1 MSNTATLANSQATNE
16 STRQAAALNEPFQ
29 VRPIGGH
36 IGAEVRGVT
45 LSAELDDTAIAG
57 INAALL
63 KHKVLFFRGQS
74 HLDDVAQEAFA
85 ARFGDTV
92 AHPTVP
98 SKEGTSRLL
107 ELDSKHGTRANSW
120 HTDVTFVD
128 AYPKI
133 SILRGVVIPPAGG
146 DTVWANTANA
156 YTSLP
161 PALRDLA
168 DSLWALHSNAY
179 DYAATR
185 NTAAIDNESERE
197 YRKQFTSTLY
207 ETEHPVVR
215 VHPETGERTLVLGHF
230 VQRFVGLSQRDS
242 DRLQA
247 LFHDHVTRLENT
259 VRWRWTQGDVAIW
272 DNRATQHYAVA
283 DYGDAHR
290 VVRRATVHGDVPVG
304 IDGRRSRIV
313 KQETRA

>member
-1 MSNTATLANSQATNE
+1 MSELPTLAAE
-16 STRQAAALNEPFQ
+16 SALYPVTSNEPFQ
-29 VRPIGGH
+29 VRPIGGR

-45 LSAELDDTAIAG
+45 LSADLDDDAIAA
-57 INAALL
+57 INKALL
-63 KHKVLFFRGQS
+63 EHKVLFFRGQS
-74 HLDDVAQEAFA
+74 HLDDAAQEAFA
-85 ARFGDTV
+85 ARFGETV

-98 SKEGTSRLL
+98 SLSSGSRLL

-146 DTVWANTANA
+146 DTVWANTAAA
-156 YTSLP
+156 YANLP
-161 PALRDLA
+161 EVLRDLA
-168 DSLWALHSNAY
+168 DKLWALHSNAY

-185 NTAAIDNESERE
+185 NVPDTESERE

-230 VQRFVGLSQRDS
+230 VQRFIGLSQRDS
-242 DRLQA
+242 DRLA
-247 LFHDHVTRLENT
+247 DIFHDHVTRLENT

-283 DYGDAHR
+283 DYADAHR

-304 IDGRRSRIV
+304 IDGRKSRIV
-313 KQETRA
+313 KQETRSA

>member
-1 MSNTATLANSQATNE
+1 MSDSATLAA
-16 STRQAAALNEPFQ
+16 TRQPASQQESFQ
-29 VRPIGGH
+29 VRPIGGR

-45 LSAELDDTAIAG
+45 LSATLDDAAIAA
-57 INAALL
+57 INQALL
-63 KHKVLFFRGQS
+63 EHKVLFFRGQS
-74 HLDDVAQEAFA
+74 HLDDDAQEAFA

-146 DTVWANTANA
+146 DTVWANTAAA
-156 YTSLP
+156 YTNLP
-161 PALRDLA
+161 QALRDLA
-168 DSLWALHSNAY
+168 DNLWALHSNVY

-185 NTAAIDNESERE
+185 NTPAVDNESERT

-230 VQRFVGLSQRDS
+230 VQKFVGLSQRDS
-242 DRLQA
+242 DRLIE

-313 KQETRA
+313 RQEARV

>member
-1 MSNTATLANSQATNE
+1 MSDTVSLANESSSDAARQPAT
-16 STRQAAALNEPFQ
+16 SHEPFQ
-29 VRPIGGH
+29 VRPIGGR

-45 LSAELDDTAIAG
+45 LSADLDDAAIG
-57 INAALL
+57 VINAALL
-63 KHKVLFFRGQS
+63 RHKVLFFRGQS
-74 HLDDVAQEAFA
+74 HLDDAAQEAFA
-85 ARFGDTV
+85 ARFGETV

-98 SKEGTSRLL
+98 SLAGSSRLL
-107 ELDSKHGTRANSW
+107 ELDSKHGARANSW

-146 DTVWANTANA
+146 DTVWANTAAA
-156 YTSLP
+156 YEHLP
-161 PALRDLA
+161 QALRELA
-168 DSLWALHSNAY
+168 DSLWALHTNAY
-179 DYAATR
+179 DYAAAR
-185 NTAAIDNESERE
+185 NTPDTEADRE
-197 YRKQFTSTLY
+197 YRQQFTSTLY

-230 VQRFVGLSQRDS
+230 VQRFIGLSQRDS
-242 DRLQA
+242 DRLLA
-247 LFHDHVTRLENT
+247 IFHDHVTRLENT

-272 DNRATQHYAVA
+272 DNRATQHYAVN

-304 IDGRRSRIV
+304 IDGRTSRIV
-313 KQETRA
+313 KRETRTH

>member
-1 MSNTATLANSQATNE
+1 MSDSATLANDSL
-16 STRQAAALNEPFQ
+16 RQPAALQETFQ
-29 VRPIGGH
+29 VRPIGGR

-45 LSAELDDTAIAG
+45 LSGDLDDTAINA

-63 KHKVLFFRGQS
+63 QHKVLFFRGQS
-74 HLDDVAQEAFA
+74 HLDDAAQEAIA
-85 ARFGDTV
+85 GRFGETV

-98 SKEGTSRLL
+98 SIAGSNRLL

-146 DTVWANTANA
+146 DTVWANTAAA
-156 YTSLP
+156 YTHLP
-161 PALRDLA
+161 QALRDLA
-168 DSLWALHSNAY
+168 DNLWALHSNAY

-185 NTAAIDNESERE
+185 NVPDSEADLE

-230 VQRFVGLSQRDS
+230 VQRFIGLSQRDS
-242 DRLQA
+242 DRLQE

-290 VVRRATVHGDVPVG
+290 VVRRATVHGDVPVS
-304 IDGRRSRIV
+304 IDGRKSHTV
-313 KQETRA
+313 KRETRA

>member
-1 MSNTATLANSQATNE
+1 MSDIPTLAAD
-16 STRQAAALNEPFQ
+16 STLAPVTSNEPFQ
-29 VRPIGGH
+29 VRPIGGR

-45 LSAELDDTAIAG
+45 LSADLDAAAIAA
-57 INAALL
+57 INQALL
-63 KHKVLFFRGQS
+63 EHKVLFFRGQS
-74 HLDDVAQEAFA
+74 HLDDAAQEAFA
-85 ARFGDTV
+85 ARFGETV

-98 SKEGTSRLL
+98 SLSSGSRLL

-146 DTVWANTANA
+146 DTVWANTAAA
-156 YTSLP
+156 YANLP
-161 PALRDLA
+161 DALRDLA
-168 DSLWALHSNAY
+168 DKLWALHSNTY

-185 NTAAIDNESERE
+185 HAPDTETERE

-230 VQRFVGLSQRDS
+230 VQRFIGLSQRDS
-242 DRLQA
+242 DRLIE

-290 VVRRATVHGDVPVG
+290 VVRRATVHGDVPTG

-313 KQETRA
+313 RQETRSA

>member
-1 MSNTATLANSQATNE
+1 MTDAATLSHPSADQRSSVQPE
-16 STRQAAALNEPFQ
+16 LQ
-29 VRPIGGH
+29 VRPIGGRV
-36 IGAEVRGVT
+36 GAEIRGV
-45 LSAELDDTAIAG
+45 LLGAELDDTAIDA

-74 HLDDVAQEAFA
+74 HLDDAAQEAFA
-85 ARFGDTV
+85 ARFGETV
-92 AHPTVP
+92 AHPTVA
-98 SKEGTSRLL
+98 SLGAGSRLL

-146 DTVWANTANA
+146 DTVWANTVAA
-156 YTSLP
+156 YQHLP
-161 PALRDLA
+161 QPLRELA
-168 DSLWALHSNAY
+168 DTLWAVHSNAY

-185 NTAAIDNESERE
+185 STPATEADLAYRE
-197 YRKQFTSTLY
+197 QFTSTLY

-215 VHPETGERTLVLGHF
+215 VHPETGERSLVLGHF

-242 DRLQA
+242 DRLLE
-247 LFHDHVTRLENT
+247 LFQDHITRLENT

-283 DYGDAHR
+283 DYADAHR
-290 VVRRATVHGDVPVG
+290 VVRRATVHGDAPVS
-304 IDGRRSRIV
+304 IDGRTSRTTSRTTRS
-313 KQETRA
+313 